1 MSEEEIASL
10 MAGEIAREACET
22 VAADSKA
29 RCEAVLRK
37 ILFEGKGFELLNELS
52 ELNKRAVKEKLREL
66 VVETAVEPNTG
77 FSNKAETEQ
86 QPTKISKNEM
96 QPPLP

>member
-37 ILFEGKGFELLNELS
+37 ILFEGKGFELLNELPEES
-52 ELNKRAVKEKLREL
+52 KRAVKEKLREL
-66 VVETAVEPNTG
+66 VVETAVEPDIG
-77 FSNKAETEQ
+77 FSDKAETEQ
-86 QPTKISKNEM
+86 QPTKNSKNEM
-96 QPPLP
+96 

>member
-1 MSEEEIASL
+1 VSEEEIASL

-29 RCEAVLRK
+29 RCEAVLRR

-52 ELNKRAVKEKLREL
+52 ELDKRAVKEKLREL
-66 VVETAVEPNTG
+66 VIETAVEPNTD
-77 FSNKAETEQ
+77 FSDKAETEQ

>member
-29 RCEAVLRK
+29 RCEAVLRR

-52 ELNKRAVKEKLREL
+52 ELDKRAVKEKLREL

-77 FSNKAETEQ
+77 FSDKAETEQ
-86 QPTKISKNEM
+86 QPTNEM
-96 QPPLP
+96 QPPFP

>member
-1 MSEEEIASL
+1 VSEEEIASL

-29 RCEAVLRK
+29 RCEAVLRR
-37 ILFEGKGFELLNELS
+37 ILFEGKAFELLNELS
-52 ELNKRAVKEKLREL
+52 ELDKRAVKEKLREL

>member
-1 MSEEEIASL
+1 VSEEEIASL

-29 RCEAVLRK
+29 RCEAVLRR

-52 ELNKRAVKEKLREL
+52 ELDKRAVKEKLREL

-77 FSNKAETEQ
+77 FSDKAETEQ

>member
-29 RCEAVLRK
+29 RCEAVLRR

-52 ELNKRAVKEKLREL
+52 ELDKRAVKEKLREL

-77 FSNKAETEQ
+77 FSDKAETEQ

>member
-1 MSEEEIASL
+1 VSEEEIASL
-10 MAGEIAREACET
+10 MAGEIAKEACET

-52 ELNKRAVKEKLREL
+52 ELDKRAVKEKLREL

-77 FSNKAETEQ
+77 FSDKAETEQ

>member
-1 MSEEEIASL
+1 VSEEEIASL

-29 RCEAVLRK
+29 RCEAVLRR
-37 ILFEGKGFELLNELS
+37 ILFEGKGFELLNELPEES
-52 ELNKRAVKEKLREL
+52 KRAVKEKLREL

-77 FSNKAETEQ
+77 FSDKAETEQ

>member
-1 MSEEEIASL
+1 VSEEEIASL

-37 ILFEGKGFELLNELS
+37 ILVEGKGFELLNELP
-52 ELNKRAVKEKLREL
+52 EENKRAVKEKLREL
-66 VVETAVEPNTG
+66 VVETAVEPDTG